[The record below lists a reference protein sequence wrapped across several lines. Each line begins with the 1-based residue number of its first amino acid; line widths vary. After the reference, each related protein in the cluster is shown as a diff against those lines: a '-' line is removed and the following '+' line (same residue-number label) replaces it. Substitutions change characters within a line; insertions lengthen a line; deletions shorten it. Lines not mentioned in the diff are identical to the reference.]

1 MNFWLCSATSGL
13 EQLLNSA
20 YGYVAAVILGACSAW
35 YVQGLRWDNDVA
47 GRDIIAATA
56 IAENVGAVNQH
67 LIASRAQTEAIRATF
82 IEYKAGKENET
93 SALERAVADGT
104 KRLRIK
110 ATCPA
115 AVRTDGTVPGGAG
128 EGTAELTA
136 EAGRAYWDLRRGL
149 DRQYAELQF
158 CRSELRKRSAVHLP
172 AD

>member
-1 MNFWLCSATSGL
+1 MPG
-13 EQLLNSA
+13 
-20 YGYVAAVILGACSAW
+20 YGYVAAFLIGAAGSW
-35 YVQGLRWDNDVA
+35 YVQGLRWDNDAQATDLVT
-47 GRDIIAATA
+47 ATA
-56 IAENVGAVNQH
+56 ISANVDAVNQH

-115 AVRTDGTVPGGAG
+115 AVPADGTVPGGTVS
-128 EGTAELTA
+128 GTAELTA

-158 CRSELRKRSAVHLP
+158 CRSELRKRSSN
-172 AD
+172 